1 MLTGKM
7 KWKKLQEVDL
17 DKFMRSRGLN
27 QSFQDVCQALLPTNL
42 RRHKLGTNVILVGL
56 KFSQIKK
63 YCSSTYSFFLFS
75 TKKHKRVDYL
85 ESSIANYNKDLT
97 LS

>member
-7 KWKKLQEVDL
+7 KWKKFQEVDL
-17 DKFMRSRGLN
+17 NKFMRSRGLN
-27 QSFQDVCQALLPTNL
+27 QSFQDACQALLPTNL

-63 YCSSTYSFFLFS
+63 IVPPLIRSFFSPQKS
-75 TKKHKRVDYL
+75 TNASIILRVV
-85 ESSIANYNKDLT
+85 
-97 LS
+97 

>member
-1 MLTGKM
+1 MLIGKM

-17 DKFMRSRGLN
+17 NKFMHSRGLN
-27 QSFQDVCQALLPTNL
+27 QSFQDARQALLPTNL

-63 YCSSTYSFFLFS
+63 IVPPLIRSFFFPQKS
-75 TKKHKRVDYL
+75 TNALIILRVV
-85 ESSIANYNKDLT
+85 
-97 LS
+97 

>member
-17 DKFMRSRGLN
+17 NKFMRSRGLN
-27 QSFQDVCQALLPTNL
+27 QSFQDARQALLPTNL

-56 KFSQIKK
+56 KFSQIKNIVPPL
-63 YCSSTYSFFLFS
+63 TRSFFFPQKS
-75 TKKHKRVDYL
+75 TNALIILRVV
-85 ESSIANYNKDLT
+85 
-97 LS
+97 